1 MKITLKWAILN
12 LLAMTAVITDETGHC
27 QQQTDDYFNRRHLH
41 ITSKQID
48 YDIPSRTS
56 TVNGEEIIENQI
68 GVCHHRHRSEL
79 KDYTK
84 EDIVN
89 CFDSLF
95 VKRNERRMHIA
106 FVGDSVMR
114 QNFLSFL
121 RVSPSRFIVPT
132 YFALM

>member
-1 MKITLKWAILN
+1 MKIKWAILN
-12 LLAMTAVITDETGHC
+12 LLAMTAVIIDGRC
-27 QQQTDDYFNRRHLH
+27 QQQANDYFNRRHLH
-41 ITSKQID
+41 VTSKQID

-68 GVCHHRHRSEL
+68 GVCHHRHRSQL